1 MSLEKY
7 YEDYLS
13 EVTSGK
19 LSKNSKA
26 LENYILR
33 PRRID
38 KIYEYIKEI
47 ER

>member
-13 EVTSGK
+13 EVTNGK

-33 PRRID
+33 PRCVD

>member
-7 YEDYLS
+7 YENYLS

-26 LENYILR
+26 FENYILR
-33 PRRID
+33 PRCVD